1 MGIEA
6 AVRSK
11 KLTPIDKISPSQAE
25 KDMAALEV
33 VKLHQLVITENRS
46 ENLMKNIKAS
56 EALDE
61 ESIDN
66 AIACLVATTDD
77 TVEEESWMNKKTS
90 GYKAQKATKTVR
102 DRVNQVE
109 EFSKQEGA
117 ELCQAQPAKHK
128 VFGSNRAIFFVL
140 NC

>member
-1 MGIEA
+1 MI
-6 AVRSK
+6 
-11 KLTPIDKISPSQAE
+11 PIDKSSPSKVE

-46 ENLMKNIKAS
+46 ENLVKNIKAS

-90 GYKAQKATKTVR
+90 GYKA
-102 DRVNQVE
+102 
-109 EFSKQEGA
+109 
-117 ELCQAQPAKHK
+117 
-128 VFGSNRAIFFVL
+128 
-140 NC
+140 